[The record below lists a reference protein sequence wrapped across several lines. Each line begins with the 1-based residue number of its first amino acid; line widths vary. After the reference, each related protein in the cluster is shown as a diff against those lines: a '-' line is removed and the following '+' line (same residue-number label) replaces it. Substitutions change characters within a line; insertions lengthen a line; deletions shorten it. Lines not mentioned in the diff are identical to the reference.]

1 MNTETRVRGVHS
13 SRPGG
18 YTHNDAEDGLRHDQG
33 LQGDAPG
40 EIDIEAGGGQ
50 RKDRLRNPA
59 GHWIDFCKR
68 REKRSRVWRLKS
80 TISARIVTLGAPWRR
95 RNASRGAAE

>member
-13 SRPGG
+13 SCPGG

-33 LQGDAPG
+33 LRGAAPG

-68 REKRSRVWRLKS
+68 RAQRETGGWRNKIPTDITTPRS
-80 TISARIVTLGAPWRR
+80 GC
-95 RNASRGAAE
+95 

>member
-1 MNTETRVRGVHS
+1 MNTETRARGVHS
-13 SRPGG
+13 SRPDG
-18 YTHNDAEDGLRHDQG
+18 YAHNDAEDGLS
-33 LQGDAPG
+33 LEVVAPG

-68 REKRSRVWRLKS
+68 HD
-80 TISARIVTLGAPWRR
+80 P
-95 RNASRGAAE
+95 RGDGRYVQWNQ